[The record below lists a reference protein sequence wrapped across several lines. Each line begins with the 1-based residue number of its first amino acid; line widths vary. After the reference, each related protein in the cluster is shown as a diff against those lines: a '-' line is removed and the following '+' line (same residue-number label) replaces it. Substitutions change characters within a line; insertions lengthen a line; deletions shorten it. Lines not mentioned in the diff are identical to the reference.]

1 MSDNTDNQIERVRLL
16 AIDFRKAIDRAQ
28 EAGELFHTAIAS
40 FPIGCCGF
48 TSDLLQRFLD
58 ENGIKTRYVSGVYRD
73 SRGSISQ
80 PHAWLELNDGTV
92 VDITGDQFCFEPYPL
107 KNDRPVYC
115 DKPND
120 FFNLFELDPPC
131 EFVGSFSKDV
141 LRKEREAYDIICT
154 FL

>member
-73 SRGSISQ
+73 SRRSVSQ

-92 VDITGDQFCFEPYPL
+92 VDITGDQFCFKPYPL

-115 DKPND
+115 DKPNE
-120 FFNLFELDPPC
+120 FYNRFQLEPPC
-131 EFVGSFSKDV
+131 EYEGSFSKDV
-141 LRKEREAYDIICT
+141 LRKEQEAYDIICK